1 MYSSQSKI
9 CPARLTVFVVSLS
22 VPGPEAIHHPLCHF
36 GSSAALQE
44 LPFVSFRSREPE
56 LQHQPAPS
64 SAAIRCHCLGSFSSS
79 PLLLCP
85 FCEQTVGQK
94 VPSLARRLEV
104 QVRLFPPHAG
114 GLSKQEGG
122 MRGKPVQL
130 APTEVIFP
138 SYPCH
143 SVDLRQ
149 RHIQ

>member
-9 CPARLTVFVVSLS
+9 CPARLTVFVVSLL

-44 LPFVSFRSREPE
+44 LPCSSFCSREPE

-64 SAAIRCHCLGSFSSS
+64 SGATRCHCLGSFSSS
-79 PLLLCP
+79 PLLLCL

-94 VPSLARRLEV
+94 TPSLARRLEV
-104 QVRLFPPHAG
+104 QVRLFPPQAG

-122 MRGKPVQL
+122 TRGKPVQL
-130 APTEVIFP
+130 APTESYFP
-138 SYPCH
+138 FLPLSFG
-143 SVDLRQ
+143 
-149 RHIQ
+149 